1 MVANQRHTQS
11 LSMALRNTQ
20 RLPLVRLEA
29 LTSLELVKP
38 KRSVIQQLPMA
49 D

>member
-11 LSMALRNTQ
+11 LSTVSHNIHN
-20 RLPLVRLEA
+20 LPLVRLEA
-29 LTSLELVKP
+29 LTSLELAKP